1 MKISI
6 LGYSGAGKSTLA
18 SLLSKKYNITTLHF
32 DTIQFLPDWEIR
44 CDEEKLRLIQEFLDT
59 HDEWVIDGNYSRFCF
74 DRRMEESDKIIL
86 LLFNRFSCLYRC
98 FKRYIKYKDET
109 RPDMAVGCKEKL
121 DSEFIKW
128 ILFSG
133 RTKKKKEKFRQLIS
147 QYKDK
152 VVVIKNQKQ
161 LDKYVDFIT
170 KT

>member
-1 MKISI
+1 
-6 LGYSGAGKSTLA
+6 
-18 SLLSKKYNITTLHF
+18 
-32 DTIQFLPDWEIR
+32 
-44 CDEEKLRLIQEFLDT
+44 
-59 HDEWVIDGNYSRFCF
+59 
-74 DRRMEESDKIIL
+74 
-86 LLFNRFSCLYRC
+86 
-98 FKRYIKYKDET
+98 
-109 RPDMAVGCKEKL
+109 MAVGCKEKL

-133 RTKKKKEKFRQLIS
+133 RTKKRKEKFRQLIS